1 MSSEPSSSAAAP
13 RSVSGSVSGDAAA
26 ASASG
31 RGDAARVLPS
41 SSSRASGGV
50 PTEAA
55 ASFPADGL
63 LWSAPVLWV
72 AFVVVHVVV
81 SLGVIYAPNT
91 PLNDVTGVY
100 LGWMQQALA
109 GGPVVGIDAVWVYP
123 IAALVPMAIP
133 LLGGTGVVGYGFA
146 WLVLVAALDA
156 VAFWFLLGSA
166 QRGTRTRARFLAA
179 WWWLAFLLLFGVIGV
194 ARLDALTASLSLI
207 AMLIA
212 VNRPVVASVLLAVA
226 TWIKIWPAAILAAAF
241 ILLRS
246 RWRVAAAAAA
256 TSVVIVAAA
265 LVAGSGLTVFSFITE
280 QTGRGIQIESPIAV
294 PYLWATSFGAPGFT
308 TYFDREILTF
318 QLTGTGAGV
327 VSTLMTPLLVIA
339 LAGVAWFGWRAM
351 WAGASA
357 ARLFPQ
363 VALALVLVFI
373 VFNKVGSPQYL
384 SWLVAPVAALIV
396 VGGRRVPLL
405 AGLALVVAAMTQII
419 YPYYYD
425 ALVQTQTWMVLLI
438 TLRNAG
444 LAVMLVIVALEIWRA
459 GSEAR
464 AVAASPRAHTS
475 A

>member
-1 MSSEPSSSAAAP
+1 MSSEPSSSSAAAP
-13 RSVSGSVSGDAAA
+13 RSASRSAAGSGDAAA
-26 ASASG
+26 ASG
-31 RGDAARVLPS
+31 
-41 SSSRASGGV
+41 SRAAA
-50 PTEAA
+50 AA
-55 ASFPADGL
+55 ASFPAGGL

-133 LLGGTGVVGYGFA
+133 LIGGTTVVGYGFA

-207 AMLIA
+207 AMLVA
-212 VNRPVVASVLLAVA
+212 VNRPIVASVLLAVA

-241 ILLRS
+241 IVLRS
-246 RWRVAAAAAA
+246 RWRVAAAAAG

-265 LVAGSGLTVFSFITE
+265 LLAGSGLTVFSFITE

-339 LAGVAWFGWRAM
+339 LAAVAWFGWRATR
-351 WAGASA
+351 AGVA
-357 ARLFPQ
+357 AVRLFPQ

-396 VGGRRVPLL
+396 VGGRRTPLL

-464 AVAASPRAHTS
+464 AAVPHASA
-475 A
+475 

>member
-1 MSSEPSSSAAAP
+1 MSSDPSSSSAAAP
-13 RSVSGSVSGDAAA
+13 RSVPRSAPGSAPVP
-26 ASASG
+26 AS
-31 RGDAARVLPS
+31 VPS
-41 SSSRASGGV
+41 
-50 PTEAA
+50 
-55 ASFPADGL
+55 DGL

-72 AFVVVHVVV
+72 AFLVVHVIV

-100 LGWMQQALA
+100 LGWMREALA

-133 LLGGTGVVGYGFA
+133 LLGGTSVVGYGFA

-166 QRGTRTRARFLAA
+166 QRGTRTRARCLAA
-179 WWWLAFLLLFGVIGV
+179 WWCLAFLLLFGVIGV

-212 VNRPVVASVLLAVA
+212 VNRPIVASVLLAVA

-241 ILLRS
+241 IVLRS
-246 RWRVAAAAAA
+246 RWRVAAAAAG

-280 QTGRGIQIESPIAV
+280 QTGRGIQIESPVAV

-339 LAGVAWFGWRAM
+339 LAVVAWFGWRATR
-351 WAGASA
+351 AGASA
-357 ARLFPQ
+357 VRLFPQ

-405 AGLALVVAAMTQII
+405 AGLTLVVAAMTQII

-444 LAVMLVIVALEIWRA
+444 LAVMLVIVAVEIWRA

-464 AVAASPRAHTS
+464 AAVPLASA
-475 A
+475 

>member
-1 MSSEPSSSAAAP
+1 MSSEPSSSSAAAP
-13 RSVSGSVSGDAAA
+13 RSVSGSGSGDAAA
-26 ASASG
+26 ASG
-31 RGDAARVLPS
+31 
-41 SSSRASGGV
+41 SRA
-50 PTEAA
+50 TAA
-55 ASFPADGL
+55 ASFSAGGL

-133 LLGGTGVVGYGFA
+133 LLGGTSVVGYGFA

-156 VAFWFLLGSA
+156 VAFAFLLGSA
-166 QRGTRTRARFLAA
+166 RRGTRTRARFLAA

-212 VNRPVVASVLLAVA
+212 VNRPIVASVLLAVA

-241 ILLRS
+241 IVLRS
-246 RWRVAAAAAA
+246 RWRVAAAAAG
-256 TSVVIVAAA
+256 TSVLIVAAA
-265 LVAGSGLTVFSFITE
+265 LLAGSGLTVFSFITE

-339 LAGVAWFGWRAM
+339 LAVVAWFGWRATR
-351 WAGASA
+351 AGASA
-357 ARLFPQ
+357 VRLFPQ

-444 LAVMLVIVALEIWRA
+444 LAVMLVIVAVEIWRA

-464 AVAASPRAHTS
+464 AAVPRAS

>member
-1 MSSEPSSSAAAP
+1 MSSEPSSSSAAAP
-13 RSVSGSVSGDAAA
+13 RSVSRSAAGSDDAAA
-26 ASASG
+26 ASG
-31 RGDAARVLPS
+31 
-41 SSSRASGGV
+41 SRAA
-50 PTEAA
+50 PAA

-63 LWSAPVLWV
+63 LWSAPVLWA

-133 LLGGTGVVGYGFA
+133 LLGGTSVVGYGFA

-156 VAFWFLLGSA
+156 VAFAFLLGSA
-166 QRGTRTRARFLAA
+166 RRGTRTRARFLAA

-212 VNRPVVASVLLAVA
+212 VNRPIVASVLLAVA

-241 ILLRS
+241 IVLRS
-246 RWRVAAAAAA
+246 RWRVAAAAAG
-256 TSVVIVAAA
+256 TSVLIVAAA
-265 LVAGSGLTVFSFITE
+265 LLAGSGLTVFSFITE

-339 LAGVAWFGWRAM
+339 LAVVAWFGWRATR
-351 WAGASA
+351 AGASA
-357 ARLFPQ
+357 VRLFPQ

-444 LAVMLVIVALEIWRA
+444 LAVMLVIVAVEIWRA

-464 AVAASPRAHTS
+464 AAVPRAS

>member
-1 MSSEPSSSAAAP
+1 MSSEPSSSSAAAP
-13 RSVSGSVSGDAAA
+13 RSVSGSVSASGSAAA

-31 RGDAARVLPS
+31 RGDAARVSPA

-50 PTEAA
+50 PAA

-63 LWSAPVLWV
+63 LWSAPVVWG

-133 LLGGTGVVGYGFA
+133 LLGGTGVLGYGFA

-156 VAFWFLLGSA
+156 LAFAFLLGSVP
-166 QRGTRTRARFLAA
+166 RGTRTRARFLAA

-212 VNRPVVASVLLAVA
+212 VNRPIVASVLLAVA

-241 ILLRS
+241 IVLRS
-246 RWRVAAAAAA
+246 RWRVAAAAAG
-256 TSVVIVAAA
+256 TSVLIVAAA
-265 LVAGSGLTVFSFITE
+265 LLAGSGLTVFSFITE

-339 LAGVAWFGWRAM
+339 LAVVAWFGWRATR
-351 WAGASA
+351 AGASA
-357 ARLFPQ
+357 VRLFPQ

-425 ALVQTQTWMVLLI
+425 ALVQTQAWMVLLI

-444 LAVMLVIVALEIWRA
+444 LAVMLVIVALDIWRA

-464 AVAASPRAHTS
+464 AAVPHASA
-475 A
+475 

>member
-1 MSSEPSSSAAAP
+1 MSSEPSSSSAAAP
-13 RSVSGSVSGDAAA
+13 RSVSGSGSGDAAA
-26 ASASG
+26 ASG
-31 RGDAARVLPS
+31 
-41 SSSRASGGV
+41 SRA
-50 PTEAA
+50 TAA
-55 ASFPADGL
+55 ASFSAGGL

-133 LLGGTGVVGYGFA
+133 LIGGTTVVGYGFA

-212 VNRPVVASVLLAVA
+212 VNRPIVASVLLAVA

-241 ILLRS
+241 IVLRS
-246 RWRVAAAAAA
+246 RWRVAAAAAG

-339 LAGVAWFGWRAM
+339 LAAVAWFGWRATR
-351 WAGASA
+351 AGVA
-357 ARLFPQ
+357 AVRLFPQ

-396 VGGRRVPLL
+396 VGGRRTPLL

-444 LAVMLVIVALEIWRA
+444 LAVMLVIVALEIWRE

-464 AVAASPRAHTS
+464 AAVPHASA
-475 A
+475 